1 MRMRGNHLILKIFST
16 MMIIGITVLA
26 ISSVSF
32 ALIVFVSDYPT
43 SSTSLNPVVFLNEG
57 PSYSNQKTLGLVS
70 TSETGSPPN
79 IVNGTIIY
87 INNTAPILAT
97 LETNNT
103 LSTNVNLWINGT
115 LPSGVTICNSSSSVT
130 LGNYIPGTR
139 IILKPG
145 SPDQYFGFGVTT
157 ISPIT
162 FTLFFDYQFS
172 PGISVTY
179 SYPIYVNE

>member
-16 MMIIGITVLA
+16 MMIIGITVLV

-32 ALIVFVSDYPT
+32 ALIVIVSDYPT

-87 INNTAPILAT
+87 INNTASILAT

-115 LPSGVTICNSSSSVT
+115 LPS
-130 LGNYIPGTR
+130 
-139 IILKPG
+139 
-145 SPDQYFGFGVTT
+145 
-157 ISPIT
+157 
-162 FTLFFDYQFS
+162 
-172 PGISVTY
+172 
-179 SYPIYVNE
+179 